1 MHSQHNAAAAAT
13 HSLDRRWCCQ
23 GVLWTAV
30 SHAAVLHLLLM
41 SLPVMSCVSRCRV
54 PACAAAVLQDAAAVA
69 LNASFINRMEALE
82 MLFLNRNRC
91 AAQPCQSLGTGRDG
105 RVHEGA

>member
-1 MHSQHNAAAAAT
+1 
-13 HSLDRRWCCQ
+13 
-23 GVLWTAV
+23 
-30 SHAAVLHLLLM
+30 
-41 SLPVMSCVSRCRV
+41 
-54 PACAAAVLQDAAAVA
+54 VLQDAAAVA